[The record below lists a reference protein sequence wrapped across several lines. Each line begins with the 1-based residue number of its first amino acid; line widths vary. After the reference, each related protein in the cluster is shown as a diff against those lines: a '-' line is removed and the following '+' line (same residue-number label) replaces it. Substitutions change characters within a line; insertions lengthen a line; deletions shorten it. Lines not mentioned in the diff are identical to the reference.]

1 MLSRLRVVA
10 IAAATALMVGALV
23 GVASADTE
31 NELRTEITMGPVVM
45 KADHVT
51 ADELPDA
58 GDCDGEFF
66 VDDELFDE
74 EWELSVEEIAE
85 INAET
90 DALVEYLQDL
100 GFEVTVETD
109 ELGITYVD
117 FDKEGEAAADEA
129 LFEAVDDFYRQL
141 FADEVAGWSD
151 AEKAEWNAEI
161 DEFVAELEADGITVE
176 TEEIGAGVYDI
187 VWTEELE
194 KALWETDGEFFD
206 EFAECD
212 VYEDAEEE

>member
-10 IAAATALMVGALV
+10 IFAATALMVAALV
-23 GVASADTE
+23 GVASADS
-31 NELRTEITMGPVVM
+31 ELRTETTMAPAA
-45 KADHVT
+45 KADH
-51 ADELPDA
+51 AEAEELLDE
-58 GDCDGEFF
+58 GDCDGPF
-66 VDDELFDE
+66 FDE

-161 DEFVAELEADGITVE
+161 DEFVAELDADGITVE
-176 TEEIGAGVYDI
+176 TEEIGPGVYDI

-194 KALWETDGEFFD
+194 KTLWELDGEFFD
-206 EFAECD
+206 EFEECD